1 MKIKCFKMLSAEKR
15 TILSKSH
22 LNKPHDNHTHTEKR
36 PRAGTQNMKKQE
48 VERHITENLQAKMA
62 NGNTRKKKQRSYRAT
77 RKQKING
84 STKSSFINSQSKCKW
99 MELTNEKTHSG
110 GEVVVK

>member
-1 MKIKCFKMLSAEKR
+1 MLSAEKR

-22 LNKPHDNHTHTEKR
+22 LNKPHDNHTHTQKK

-62 NGNTRKKKQRSYRAT
+62 NGNTR
-77 RKQKING
+77 RKETKELQSNQK
-84 STKSSFINSQSKCKW
+84 TKDK
-99 MELTNEKTHSG
+99 
-110 GEVVVK
+110 

>member
-1 MKIKCFKMLSAEKR
+1 ME
-15 TILSKSH
+15 
-22 LNKPHDNHTHTEKR
+22 
-36 PRAGTQNMKKQE
+36 TQGE
-48 VERHITENLQAKMA
+48 
-62 NGNTRKKKQRSYRAT
+62 KKQRSYRAT
-77 RKQKING
+77 RKQKIND